1 MKFHKESNGKKPIKI
16 GFKLKKKR
24 IKILGIC
31 PILTPLN
38 LGNGMNNT
46 KSVVIMH
53 NENFI
58 FKENIEKKIIE
69 IG

>member
-1 MKFHKESNGKKPIKI
+1 MEKKPIKI

-31 PILTPLN
+31 PILTP
-38 LGNGMNNT
+38 NGMNNT